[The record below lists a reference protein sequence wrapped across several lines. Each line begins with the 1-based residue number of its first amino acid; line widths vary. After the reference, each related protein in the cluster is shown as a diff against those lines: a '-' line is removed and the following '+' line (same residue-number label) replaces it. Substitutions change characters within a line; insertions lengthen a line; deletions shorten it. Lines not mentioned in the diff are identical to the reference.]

1 MKNDIFSLD
10 FFCGF
15 IFCKF
20 HEDFANFKNL
30 KKIVHAKIYPNEICL
45 NMFYDA
51 LFKTFYS
58 SDSLT
63 GSCSTARK
71 NNKLMVKIASW
82 FLPFC

>member
-45 NMFYDA
+45 NV
-51 LFKTFYS
+51 L
-58 SDSLT
+58 
-63 GSCSTARK
+63 
-71 NNKLMVKIASW
+71 
-82 FLPFC
+82 